1 MTLEQYTQMKIETLL
16 KHTNF
21 SIRSNKQR
29 GQSTTFFID
38 STDGNPIYIIKF
50 FDYLKG
56 LNISSSHVSSSSD
69 LEHLFELLEEDDTTE
84 YSVDELIN
92 VITMVQRCFDRYIR
106 VTTMDELD
114 CFPQVFEYESL
125 IKLNSSYYG
134 CLIEAFV
141 PGQTLEE
148 VIRNPETNVSP
159 TSIYDFIFQMATII
173 KKLQFQEIVHRDISP
188 DNIMY
193 HNDQYI
199 LIDPGV
205 VKIEGIGHETRT
217 GMMIGKFFYCSPE
230 QAHGNSKTCDFTS
243 DLYAVGI
250 IALEMALG
258 ENYLEKY
265 YREGYPYYHTTLLQR
280 FEREIE
286 DKFFTDLPENPFT
299 ISLFTILKKLIQ
311 IEKHFRFDS
320 VDTLLELLKSIK
332 EE

>member
-1 MTLEQYTQMKIETLL
+1 MTLEQYTQMKIKTLL
-16 KHTNF
+16 DHTNF
-21 SIRSNKQR
+21 SIRPNRQR

-38 STDGNPIYIIKF
+38 STDGVPIYIIKF
-50 FDYLKG
+50 FDYLKR
-56 LNISSSHVSSSSD
+56 LDINSSLVSASTD
-69 LEHLFELLEEDDTTE
+69 LENLFELLEQDDSIE
-84 YSVDELIN
+84 YSVDELID

-125 IKLNSSYYG
+125 IKLNNSYYG
-134 CLIEAFV
+134 CLIESFV
-141 PGQTLEE
+141 HGQTLEE
-148 VIRNPETNVSP
+148 VIKTPEINFSP
-159 TSIYDFIFQMATII
+159 SSIYNFIFQMATII
-173 KKLQFQEIVHRDISP
+173 KKLQSQEIVHRDISP
-188 DNIMY
+188 DNIMF
-193 HNDQYI
+193 HNNQYV

-205 VKIEGIGHETRT
+205 VKIEGIGQETRT

-265 YREGYPYYHTTLLQR
+265 YREGHSYYHATLLQR

-320 VDTLLELLKSIK
+320 VDTLLELLESI
-332 EE
+332 EEE